1 VPAADVAKVKKIAK
15 QIAAGGIKN
24 IPTELIAS

>member
-1 VPAADVAKVKKIAK
+1 VPVADVAKVKKIAT